1 MPEQKTLEG
10 FNARK
15 ARVGMTGAVRSSALG
30 TAPVPFGQKY
40 NTDTH
45 YNLGYISPDGLEI
58 SFDEDKQEY
67 IPWQEV
73 SAIRTDITKAVKSIK
88 LTLWETGIENFAK
101 FLGVSEDALEDQG
114 DGSFSFYEDALPQFG
129 HEHLHIDVVD
139 GDKALRLDL
148 LDAQITER
156 GSMVFKKDEM
166 FGLEVTYTSYPASY
180 EDYNASLPEGVGKTA
195 RWQMNSAWATGGANT
210 SGATDGSTPLSIS
223 TNSLP
228 AGTQNAE
235 YNATVAV
242 KGGKSPYTYAVSNG
256 NLPAGLSINAST
268 GAITGTPTAA
278 GKSTFTVKATDA
290 DKLSATKQ
298 LTINVAAA

>member
-1 MPEQKTLEG
+1 MADQKTLEG

-15 ARVGMTGAVRSSALG
+15 ARVGMTGAVRSSDLG
-30 TAPVPFGQKY
+30 TAPVPLSTKY
-40 NTDTH
+40 DTEKH
-45 YNLGYISPDGLEI
+45 RNLGYISPDGLEI

-73 SAIRTDITKAVKSIK
+73 SAIRTDITKAVKSVK
-88 LTLWETGIENFAK
+88 LVLWETGIENFAK
-101 FLGVSEDALEDQG
+101 FLGVSKDSLETQG
-114 DGSFSFYEDALPQFG
+114 DGSYAFYEDALPQFE

-180 EDYNASLPEGVGKTA
+180 EDYNTSLPAGVGKTA

-210 SGATDGSTPLSIS
+210 STSQDGVTPLSIS
-223 TNSLP
+223 TASLA
-228 AGTQNAE
+228 AGTQNTQYSAKVS
-235 YNATVAV
+235 AT
-242 KGGKSPYTYAVSNG
+242 GGTSPYTYTVSSG
-256 NLPAGLSINAST
+256 SLPADLQLNSKT
-268 GAITGTPTAA
+268 GEITGTPSTS
-278 GKSTFTVKATDA
+278 GESTFTVKVTDNGG
-290 DKLSATKQ
+290 LSATKE
-298 LTINVAAA
+298 LSINIA